1 MKKEKLPSL
10 VIILILTAITTLFWI
25 SFNIY
30 QVFST
35 NENPIVPDEIIQK
48 ISPELDTKTIEIIKT
63 KNNI

>member
-35 NENPIVPDEIIQK
+35 DENPIVPDEIIQK